1 MVEKKKLL
9 CIAGESGRGKDTVGK
24 MLKKRGYKDVCSF
37 TTRPMRETETQN
49 VEHHFVSEAE
59 ANRVLK
65 EHSQE
70 VLAYTEIGDV
80 KYFALTHDIVDADFY
95 IIDPKGIEYLKSAYG
110 YAFDL
115 FVCYVTC
122 DRDLAWSRINHNE
135 RGDSKEEFD
144 NRCEKEGMQFNN
156 FSKLK
161 QYDHVIVNS
170 GSLKELEE
178 KVEEMLMRFN
188 KIGVGSGA

>member
-9 CIAGESGRGKDTVGK
+9 CIVGESGRGKDTVGK

-122 DRDLAWSRINHNE
+122 NRDLAWSRINHNE

-144 NRCEKEGMQFNN
+144 NHCEKEGMQFNN

-188 KIGVGSGA
+188 KIGVGSGV

>member
-9 CIAGESGRGKDTVGK
+9 CIVGESGRGKDTVGK

-122 DRDLAWSRINHNE
+122 NRDLAWSRINHNE

-178 KVEEMLMRFN
+178 KMEEMLMRFN
-188 KIGVGSGA
+188 KIGVGSGV